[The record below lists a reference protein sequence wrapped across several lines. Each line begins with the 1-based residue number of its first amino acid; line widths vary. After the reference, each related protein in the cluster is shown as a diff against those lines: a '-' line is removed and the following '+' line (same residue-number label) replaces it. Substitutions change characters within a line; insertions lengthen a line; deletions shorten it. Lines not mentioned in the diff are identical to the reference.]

1 MIIGEYTV
9 SICIYIYTLCIHI
22 YIHYVYIYIILYIH
36 IHIQHLALLCP
47 LVRSPEPLRS
57 RHVLHGPMSL
67 RGGLHGWG
75 LWCGAWAGRGGKG
88 DKLAGKNVESLGEK
102 WGKMEDFRLF
112 KGRMIS
118 VRFMKMFF
126 LRNGVRISSLNVG
139 IAGDFSTQIL
149 GLMVIIQLKFSCGG
163 YFVVILRQ
171 EMRKCC
177 EVWGCVSDYPLV
189 NVYIANWKITIFNGK
204 INYQWSIFNSKL

>member
-9 SICIYIYTLCIHI
+9 SIYIYIN
-22 YIHYVYIYIILYIH
+22 YVYIYIYI
-36 IHIQHLALLCP
+36 IYIYIQHLALLCP

-112 KGRMIS
+112 KGKLDDFCEIYED
-118 VRFMKMFF
+118 VL

-149 GLMVIIQLKFSCGG
+149 GLMVIFQLKFSCGG

>member
-1 MIIGEYTV
+1 MYIYKL
-9 SICIYIYTLCIHI
+9 CIYIY
-22 YIHYVYIYIILYIH
+22 YIY
-36 IHIQHLALLCP
+36 IQHLALLCP

-112 KGRMIS
+112 KGKLDDFCEIYED
-118 VRFMKMFF
+118 VL

-149 GLMVIIQLKFSCGG
+149 GLMVIFQLKFSCGG

-204 INYQWSIFNSKL
+204 INYQ